1 MLPIQLVLS
10 QLFTQSIR
18 LVKLKRMLKWAT
30 MPIGFFHLV
39 LPVLFSVLP
48 PMVTRFCTHS
58 VLKWQSSHQ
67 VVASVLNLAQ
77 LPSSFLALVSAG
89 RFLQHTAKWEQP
101 LVLPSLKVLVES
113 IGNFSAK
120 QLRVGYSHLW
130 WLVEPRLFY
139 LLKEHTHR

>member
-10 QLFTQSIR
+10 QIFTQSIR
-18 LVKLKRMLKWAT
+18 LVKLKRMPKWAT

-77 LPSSFLALVSAG
+77 LPSSLLALVSVG
-89 RFLQHTAKWEQP
+89 HSPQHTVKLEQL
-101 LVLPSLKVLVES
+101 LVSPSLKVSVES
-113 IGNFSAK
+113 IGNSSVK
-120 QLRVGYSHLW
+120 PLPVGY
-130 WLVEPRLFY
+130 
-139 LLKEHTHR
+139 